1 MKEKKYIVGS
11 NYFFKTIKGFK
22 SKDLDKVIVVDNS
35 KKFKHNCRI
44 RIANTDIITVVKQD
58 KHKMLSYASENADGL
73 VFGRFLIPELNAE
86 FGIEL
91 EDLKIVENLIDK
103 LDNKHLYFKKI
114 YEYYL
119 ENKKMI
125 LTDEQRNAAYEVY
138 KKYRNNAK

>member
-1 MKEKKYIVGS
+1 
-11 NYFFKTIKGFK
+11 
-22 SKDLDKVIVVDNS
+22 
-35 KKFKHNCRI
+35 
-44 RIANTDIITVVKQD
+44 
-58 KHKMLSYASENADGL
+58 MLSYASENADGL